1 MISFKPTLL
10 LTTLLAASVL
20 LPETEGAAMVIS
32 DDRVRSLDISPVLG
46 RGYSI
51 GTNSFQ
57 STCLI
62 VDETT
67 TPSYNYECK
76 YFLLLFSL
84 VVYFSLYNINMI
96 FL

>member
-1 MISFKPTLL
+1 MIYFKSAAQ
-10 LTTLLAASVL
+10 LATIIVTAIL
-20 LPETEGAAMVIS
+20 FLETDGAAMVIS
-32 DDRVRSLDISPVLG
+32 DDRVRSLDIDPVLG

-51 GTNSFQ
+51 GTNSYQ

-76 YFLLLFSL
+76 YFLLLSFK
-84 VVYFSLYNINMI
+84 YWFT

>member
-1 MISFKPTLL
+1 MIYFKGATQ
-10 LTTLLAASVL
+10 LATIIATAVL
-20 LPETEGAAMVIS
+20 FPETDGAAMVIS
-32 DDRVRSLDISPVLG
+32 DDRVRSLDIAPVLG

-51 GTNSFQ
+51 GTNSYQ

-76 YFLLLFSL
+76 YFLLLSFK
-84 VVYFSLYNINMI
+84 YWFT
-96 FL
+96 FR

>member
-1 MISFKPTLL
+1 
-10 LTTLLAASVL
+10 
-20 LPETEGAAMVIS
+20 MVIS
-32 DDRVRSLDISPVLG
+32 DDRVRSLDIAPVLG

-76 YFLLLFSL
+76 YFLLLSFK
-84 VVYFSLYNINMI
+84 YWFT
-96 FL
+96 FR